1 VRYVIAGS
9 SGFLGTALRARLADQ
24 GHEVVRLVRRPA
36 ASASESTW
44 DPYSGDVDTDLVT
57 GADVVINLAGVNLG
71 RWPWTESYRRLI
83 LESRVRTTATLATAI
98 AAAADPPAFVV
109 ASGAS
114 RYGNDRG
121 DETLTEDSSDGSG
134 FLADVVRDWEAAADP
149 ARDAGARVCVLR
161 SGVVID
167 KSGSALRLMWLP
179 WWLGLGAR
187 IGSGAQYFPIISLA
201 DWTRAAIFV
210 AEQPDA
216 SGPYNMVGPK
226 PATNAQFTRAL
237 AEALHRPA
245 FLSAPA
251 VLLQAVLGDVAGEL
265 IGSRR
270 VLPKRLVD
278 AGFHHDHPDVEAIV
292 SAGLH
297 R

>member
-1 VRYVIAGS
+1 MRYVIAGS
-9 SGFLGTALRARLADQ
+9 SGFLGTALRARLADG

-44 DPYSGDVDTDLVT
+44 DPYSGDVDTDLVG
-57 GADVVINLAGVNLG
+57 GADVVVNLAGVNLG

-83 LESRVRTTATLATAI
+83 MDSRTRTTDTLATAI
-98 AAAADPPAFVV
+98 AGAPKPPAFVV

-121 DETLTEDSSDGSG
+121 VETLTEDSSDGDG
-134 FLADVVRDWEAAADP
+134 FLAEVVRAWEAAADP
-149 ARDAGARVCVLR
+149 ARDAGARVCCLR

-167 KSGSALRLMWLP
+167 RSGSALRVMWLP
-179 WWLGLGAR
+179 FWLGLGAR
-187 IGSGAQYFPIISLA
+187 IGSGEQYFPIISLD
-201 DWTRAAIFV
+201 DWTRAAIFLT
-210 AEQPDA
+210 EQPDA
-216 SGPYNMVGPK
+216 SGPYNMVGPE
-226 PATNAQFTRAL
+226 PATNAEFTRAL
-237 AEALHRPA
+237 ADALHRPA

-251 VLLQAVLGDVAGEL
+251 VVLRTVLGDVAGEL
-265 IGSRR
+265 TGSRR
-270 VLPKRLVD
+270 VLPQRLID
-278 AGFHHDHPDVEAIV
+278 AGFQHHDRDVEAIV